1 MRRVVVSGIGAVSS
15 IGTGVREIA
24 SALCESRSRVT
35 FNPEMQEL
43 GFRCQVY
50 APICNFSMRGSTGRL
65 SLATQY
71 AIAAAREAIADAQ
84 LESGDLASPRVGVI
98 LGTILGGINDAN
110 AIERR
115 LLEHRAPQR
124 SDATAVIKILNSSA
138 ASQVACDIGARGRVY
153 SLNSACSTGPDAIG
167 HAFELIAYG
176 LQDVVV
182 CGATEEDTW
191 KQMGASY
198 DNWTA
203 MPTAYNDRP
212 QQACRPFEAN
222 RSGFV
227 LASGSGVLILEEYEA
242 ARKRDA
248 QIYAEVVGYGSA
260 NDGADM
266 VHPTGLGARR
276 AVQQALQAAATA
288 GVSSIDYVNPHGAG
302 TPVGDAVEVAWIKDI
317 LADNMPLVS
326 STKALTGHAMG
337 AAGALEA
344 VYTLIMLRR
353 GFIAPT
359 LNLEEVAPD
368 CDGVPHVREA
378 VQCSIEAAMTVNVG
392 LGGSNAAVV
401 FRQL

>member
-1 MRRVVVSGIGAVSS
+1 VRRVVVSGIGAVSS
-15 IGTGVREIA
+15 IGTSVPEIA
-24 SALCESRSRVT
+24 RGLCESRSGII

-43 GFRCQVY
+43 GFRCQIY
-50 APICNFSMRGSTGRL
+50 APICNFSLPGSTGRL
-65 SLATQY
+65 SVATQY
-71 AIAAAREAIADAQ
+71 AIAAAREAIADAH
-84 LESGDLASPRVGVI
+84 LEPSELASPRVGVI

-124 SDATAVIKILNSSA
+124 SDASAVVKILNSSA
-138 ASQVACDIGARGRVY
+138 ASQVACEMGARGRVY
-153 SLNSACSTGPDAIG
+153 SINSACSTGPDAIG

-176 LQDVVV
+176 FQDVVL

-191 KQMGASY
+191 RQMGPSY

-203 MPTAYNDRP
+203 MPIAYNDRP
-212 QQACRPFEAN
+212 KQACRPFETH

-227 LASGSGVLILEEYEA
+227 LASGAGVLILEEYEA

-276 AVQQALQAAATA
+276 AVGQALEAAAKA
-288 GVSSIDYVNPHGAG
+288 GVRSIDYLNPHGAG
-302 TPVGDAVEVAWIKDI
+302 TPVGDSIEVAWIKDI
-317 LADNMPLVS
+317 LADKMPLVS

-353 GFIAPT
+353 GFVAPT
-359 LNLEEVAPD
+359 LNLDEVAAD

-378 VQCSIEAAMTVNVG
+378 MQCSIEAAMTVNVG

-401 FRQL
+401 FSQI

>member
-1 MRRVVVSGIGAVSS
+1 MRRVVVTGIGAVSS
-15 IGTGVREIA
+15 IGNSVPEITT
-24 SALCESRSRVT
+24 ALCESRSGIT

-43 GFRCQVY
+43 GFRCQIY
-50 APICNFSMRGSTGRL
+50 APICNFSLDASTSRL
-65 SLATQY
+65 SRATQY
-71 AIAAAREAIADAQ
+71 AIAAAREAIADAR
-84 LESGDLASPRVGVI
+84 LEPGNLASTRAGVV

-115 LLEHRAPQR
+115 LLEHRKPQR
-124 SDATAVIKILNSSA
+124 SDASAAVKILNSSA
-138 ASQVACDIGARGRVY
+138 ASQIACETGARGRVY
-153 SLNSACSTGPDAIG
+153 SINSACATGPDTIG

-176 LQDVVV
+176 LQDVVL

-191 KQMGASY
+191 KQMGVSY

-203 MPTAYNDRP
+203 MPTAYNERP

-227 LASGSGVLILEEYEA
+227 LASGAGVLVLEDYEA
-242 ARKRDA
+242 ARKRNAD
-248 QIYAEVVGYGSA
+248 IYAEVVGYGSA

-266 VHPTGLGARR
+266 VHPSGVGARR
-276 AVQQALQAAATA
+276 AVQQALDAAAA
-288 GVSSIDYVNPHGAG
+288 GGVRSIDYVNPHGAG
-302 TPVGDAVEVAWIKDI
+302 TPVGDAIEVAWIKDV
-317 LADNMPLVS
+317 LADKMPLVS
-326 STKALTGHAMG
+326 STKGLTGHAMG

-353 GFIAPT
+353 GFVAPT

-368 CDGVPHVREA
+368 CDGVPHVRE
-378 VQCSIEAAMTVNVG
+378 VIERRLGSAMTVNVG

-401 FRQL
+401 FSQI